1 MSRAVLITGASSGIG
16 EALAYEFARRGY
28 RLAVLARRVAALQE
42 LEIALRAA
50 GSPQVVVH
58 ALDLRDPAEIEPALS
73 ACAEMLGGLD
83 IVVANAGI
91 APRTPVG
98 SGTLADL
105 QETIA
110 RLQAYANAGAD
121 CLYAPG
127 LRTRDEIAAV
137 AAAVAPKP
145 VNLLV
150 GWASDLSVAD
160 ISALGVRRISIGG
173 ALARAAWGGF
183 MRAARLIAEEGRFDG
198 FAQAAA
204 GNELNAFF
212 AADLDARSK

>member
-1 MSRAVLITGASSGIG
+1 MRHLHRTSGERVNKTRLFDRCGSDRKGSSVGVICPG
-16 EALAYEFARRGY
+16 DG
-28 RLAVLARRVAALQE
+28 
-42 LEIALRAA
+42 RAA
-50 GSPQVVVH
+50 
-58 ALDLRDPAEIEPALS
+58 
-73 ACAEMLGGLD
+73 
-83 IVVANAGI
+83 
-91 APRTPVG
+91 
-98 SGTLADL
+98 
-105 QETIA
+105 
-110 RLQAYANAGAD
+110 
-121 CLYAPG
+121 
-127 LRTRDEIAAV
+127 RDEIAAV
-137 AAAVAPKP
+137 VASVAPKP